1 MKLTTLLR
9 RYTPVDQST
18 LTRTALYSALLLFAA
33 HAFCFFNLTYSS
45 GSVMLHV
52 ASGRSA
58 QIAAGAYL
66 QPIYWHVRGSI
77 SSPLFVGMLS
87 MLYLTAC
94 SLITVYLLRITQ
106 KPALFALC
114 AAMNVNAAVLSICAG
129 SLHTADASFLAL
141 LLCAIACALCMRVRF
156 GVIPGALV
164 LTAALALDSSCCAYF
179 GALMIITV
187 ASDLLASGDVKG
199 FLADAARL
207 LGVLIAA
214 IAIYLLG
221 YALMLRRS
229 GFDEQIQPFFFG
241 GDLIQAYLSPF
252 RALFAPLTVY
262 PLLNT
267 VLRALFALA
276 CLFALVHCARTKGKT
291 VTLLLTVSLL
301 LFPLLSGL
309 TLLAGQESLQITAA
323 HCLFDVL
330 VIMLICRLWGGSV
343 RLQKALGTA
352 FAVLALGGIVFS
364 NQVYLKKNLEFESTL
379 SIMSRVIARAEA
391 VEGYQPGST
400 PVAIIGTP
408 DRSIL
413 SVQRKGFEHLSALD
427 AANANYA
434 IVNDTD
440 MIWYIW
446 EVMGYPFNFVSRYE
460 LEQIKQTEAAQ
471 AMPAFPQDGCCQFIG
486 DILVIRL

>member
-1 MKLTTLLR
+1 MKLTSLLR
-9 RYTPVDQST
+9 RHTPLDQST
-18 LTRTALYSALLLFAA
+18 LTRTALYSVLLLLAA

-52 ASGRSA
+52 ANGRSA
-58 QIAAGAYL
+58 QIASGAYL
-66 QPIYWHVRGSI
+66 QPIYWHIRGSI

-106 KPALFALC
+106 NPALFALC
-114 AAMNVNAAVLSICAG
+114 AAMSVNAAVLSICAG

-141 LLCAIACALCMRVRF
+141 LLCAFACALCMRVRF

-164 LTAALALDSSCCAYF
+164 LTAALAMDSSCCAYF
-179 GALMIITV
+179 ASLMLITAV
-187 ASDLLASGDVKG
+187 SDLLVSGSVKD

-207 LGVLIAA
+207 FGVMISGIAV
-214 IAIYLLG
+214 YLLG

-229 GFDEQIQPFFFG
+229 GLDEQIQLLLFG

-252 RALFAPLTVY
+252 RALFAPLTAY

-267 VLRALFALA
+267 ALRALFVLTSL
-276 CLFALVHCARTKGKT
+276 CALVCCARTKGKT
-291 VTLLLTVSLL
+291 VALLLAVSLL

-309 TLLAGQESLQITAA
+309 TLFAGQESLQITAA

-330 VIMLICRLWGGSV
+330 VIMLACCLWGSRV
-343 RLQKALGTA
+343 RLQKALWTA

-364 NQVYLKKNLEFESTL
+364 NQVYLKKNLELESTL
-379 SIMSRVIARAEA
+379 SVMSRVIARAES
-391 VEGYQPGST
+391 VEGYQPGIT

-408 DRSIL
+408 DHSIL
-413 SVQRKGFEHLSALD
+413 SIQRKGFEHLSALD

-434 IVNDTD
+434 ITNDTD

-446 EVMGYPFNFVSRYE
+446 EVMGYPFNFVSTYE
-460 LEQIKQTEAAQ
+460 LEQIKQSAAAQ
-471 AMPAFPQDGCCQFIG
+471 AIPAFPQEGCCQFIG
-486 DILVIRL
+486 DTLVIRL

>member
-1 MKLTTLLR
+1 MKLTSLLR
-9 RYTPVDQST
+9 RHTPLDQST
-18 LTRTALYSALLLFAA
+18 LTRTALCSVLLLLAA

-58 QIAAGAYL
+58 QISSGAYL
-66 QPIYWHVRGSI
+66 QPIYWKIRGSI

-87 MLYLTAC
+87 MLYLIA
-94 SLITVYLLRITQ
+94 SNLIAVYLLCITQ

-114 AAMNVNAAVLSICAG
+114 AAMSVNAAVLSICAG

-141 LLCAIACALCMRVRF
+141 LLCSIACALCMRVRF

-179 GALMIITV
+179 ASLMLITAV
-187 ASDLLASGDVKG
+187 SDLLISGDVKG

-207 LGVLIAA
+207 FGMMIAA
-214 IAIYLLG
+214 IAVYLLG
-221 YALMLRRS
+221 YVLMLRRS
-229 GFDEQIQPFFFG
+229 GLDEQMPLLLFG

-252 RALFAPLTVY
+252 RALLAPLTAY

-267 VLRALFALA
+267 VLRALFVLSSL
-276 CLFALVHCARTKGKT
+276 CALVCCARTKGKT
-291 VTLLLTVSLL
+291 VALLLAVSLL

-330 VIMLICRLWGGSV
+330 VIMLACRLWGGRV

-379 SIMSRVIARAEA
+379 SVMSRVIARAEA

-408 DRSIL
+408 EHSIL

-434 IVNDTD
+434 IANDTD

-446 EVMGYPFNFVSRYE
+446 EVMGYPFNFVSTYE
-460 LEQIKQTEAAQ
+460 LEQIKKSEAAQ

-486 DILVIRL
+486 ETLVIRL